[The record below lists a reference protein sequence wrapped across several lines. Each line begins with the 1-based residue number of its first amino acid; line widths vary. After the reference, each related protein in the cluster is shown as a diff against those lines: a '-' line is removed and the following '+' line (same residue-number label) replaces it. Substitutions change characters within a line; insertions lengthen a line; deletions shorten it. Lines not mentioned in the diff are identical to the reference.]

1 LLNERGEALLGVS
14 NYEAQRP
21 ASLGLAPEDRRLNRR
36 IDLRFLIAAPSEA
49 QLEEIRRRVR
59 ASQRS
64 QEFPPGMAPAAP
76 APGPP

>member
-21 ASLGLAPEDRRLNRR
+21 VSLGPTPEDRRLNRR

-49 QLEEIRRRVR
+49 QLDEIRSR
-59 ASQRS
+59 
-64 QEFPPGMAPAAP
+64 MHAP
-76 APGPP
+76 APPAPEEPGSP